1 MDDLGGAD
9 GVEFWRAEARRWR
22 AEATELAGYRGE
34 AQRLTAD
41 NLVLRAQVADL
52 QAQVDALVEK
62 VSVPAKLAFGTS
74 SEKAST
80 RATASEDSAT
90 TPAGGLGAAPA
101 GGQGKRG
108 RGQRRAHLGM
118 AAGTI
123 PTCRPA
129 KRSTTLPRPSG
140 RVRAAVRATP
150 RSGKS
155 AASRSTGRSG

>member
-22 AEATELAGYRGE
+22 AEATELAGYRAE

-101 GGQGKRG
+101 GQ
-108 RGQRRAHLGM
+108 AWSWA
-118 AAGTI
+118 AAGLTWAW
-123 PTCRPA
+123 PPGLFPPA
-129 KRSTTLPRPSG
+129 DVSG
-140 RVRAAVRATP
+140 LAIR
-150 RSGKS
+150 
-155 AASRSTGRSG
+155 RSTGRAL